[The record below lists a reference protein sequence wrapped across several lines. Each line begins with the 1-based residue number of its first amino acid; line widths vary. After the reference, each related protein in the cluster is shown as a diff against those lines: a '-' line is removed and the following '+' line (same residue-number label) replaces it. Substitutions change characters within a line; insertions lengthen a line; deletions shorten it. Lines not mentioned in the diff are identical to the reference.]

1 MKPRQGDYTVTH
13 NTYSLPIPDGE
24 PRQLAANWLLLGV
37 SSLVLSGLFAIL
49 IVLSRTPY
57 VQDLIPWVDFF
68 HTALVVHVD
77 LSVLVWFLAFAG
89 VFWSLN
95 TAARGTNLAKLALML
110 CMIGTA
116 VIATAPF
123 MGAGNPIMSNYI
135 PVLLDPVFLAGLLIF
150 GLGFALLILRGLLM
164 PAPVGV
170 WMNGVAA
177 LRFGINTSVIA
188 AALAVMAFIWSYF
201 GIPEFTTGK
210 EYFEVLFWGG
220 GHVLQFMHTQL
231 VLVAW
236 LWLASATGAEPR
248 ISPRAVLFLFAW
260 GLVSVFFAPLIYLAH
275 DVTSAE
281 HRVLFTWLMA
291 FGGSLASLPIG
302 LAVVL
307 ALAAARWRGMS
318 ASGHA
323 ERAALAFSILLFGL
337 GGIIGFMITGSN
349 VTVPAHYH
357 GNITAITLAF
367 MGLTYHL
374 LPRLGY
380 REVSGRVAVIQPYVY
395 GMGQLLH
402 VTGLAWSGGHGVQRK
417 TAGAAQGLQSVQEIA
432 GMALMGLGGLIAI
445 IGGVL
450 FLIVVFRAIMPQFGS
465 VQPAP
470 SRPAL

>member
-1 MKPRQGDYTVTH
+1 MTQTA
-13 NTYSLPIPDGE
+13 YSLPIPDGE
-24 PRQLAANWLLLGV
+24 LRQLAANWLLLGV
-37 SSLVLSGLFAIL
+37 ASLVLSGLFAIL

-95 TAARGTNLAKLALML
+95 SGARGIHLAKLALLL
-110 CMIGTA
+110 CIIGTI
-116 VIATAPF
+116 VISTAPF

-135 PVLLDPVFLAGLLIF
+135 PVLLDPVFLAGLLIL
-150 GLGFALLILRGLLM
+150 GLGFTLLILRSLLI
-164 PAPVGV
+164 PAPVGK
-170 WMNGVAA
+170 WMKGAAA
-177 LRFGINTSVIA
+177 LRFGINTSVVA
-188 AALAVMAFIWSYF
+188 AALAIMAFVWSYF
-201 GIPEFTTGK
+201 GIPEFTSGK

-248 ISPRAVLFLFAW
+248 VSPRTVLFLFAW
-260 GLVSVFFAPLIYLAH
+260 GLISVFFTPLIYLAH
-275 DVTSAE
+275 EVTSAE

-302 LAVVL
+302 LAVTLGLV
-307 ALAAARWRGMS
+307 AARWRGLS
-318 ASGHA
+318 TGEHA
-323 ERAALAFSILLFGL
+323 ERAALVFSILLFGL

-374 LPRLGY
+374 LPRLGF

-395 GMGQLLH
+395 GLGQLLH

-417 TAGAAQGLQSVQEIA
+417 TAGAAQGLQSIQEIA

-450 FLIVVFRAIMPQFGS
+450 FLIVVFRAIKPQFGS

-470 SRPAL
+470 SRSAL